1 MTIRLRLTLWYTA
14 LLGVTLILFSV
25 TVYSAL
31 ATHLRGQVQ
40 GEAQRQARQIADN
53 LTQQFEYEL
62 LIIRRSSARIEI
74 GELDLFASGSGVQIV
89 DLDGMIAKR
98 TSNLERMT
106 VPNYRSALD
115 RVRAGQEDLYYVPSG
130 PDNLLLVYSVPLR
143 AGGRIVAAVQVVK
156 QVKAVENALNQTS
169 RYLILGTA
177 FSLVLAAI
185 VGAFLARRA
194 LAPVDTIT
202 DTASGI
208 SHTKDL
214 SQRLTIAED
223 RSEVGRLAATFN
235 AMLDRIQALFN
246 TQQQL
251 IADVSHELRTPL
263 TTIQGN
269 VELLQRMVQAGPAPA
284 QNAALGELLPEVL
297 DEVQGEAGRMSRM
310 INDLLLL
317 AQADSGALQLQM
329 APIEMD
335 TLLLDVYR
343 QGQRLVERIRGQGA
357 LQLHLGSEDQ
367 AQVLGDESRLRQVL
381 LNLVENAIKYT
392 PAGGSVTLG
401 LENQAGWVRVW
412 VRDTGQGIGQEH
424 QAQVFQRFYR
434 TDKAR
439 SREIGG
445 SGLGLSIVKSIT
457 EAHGGHV
464 TLESELQHGSTFA
477 VWLPELAHR
486 NGEEA

>member
-25 TVYSAL
+25 AVYSAL
-31 ATHLRGQVQ
+31 ATNMWGQVQ
-40 GEAQRQARQIADN
+40 GEAQRQARQVAETLGQYD
-53 LTQQFEYEL
+53 L
-62 LIIRRSSARIEI
+62 LIIRNDPARIEF

-89 DLDGMIAKR
+89 SLDGMIAR
-98 TSNLERMT
+98 RSSNLGAM
-106 VPNYRSALD
+106 VIPNYRSALD
-115 RVRAGQEDLYYVPSG
+115 KVSAGQEDIYFTPAAAG
-130 PDNLLLVYSVPLR
+130 NLFLVYSVPLKTR
-143 AGGRIVAAVQVVK
+143 GRVIAAVQVVK
-156 QVKAVENALNQTS
+156 QVQAVENALNQTS

-177 FSLVLAAI
+177 FSLILAAI
-185 VGAFLARRA
+185 VGAFLARQA

-208 SHTKDL
+208 TRTKDL

-235 AMLDRIQALFN
+235 AMLDQLQALFN

-269 VELLQRMVQAGPAPA
+269 VELLQRMTQAG
-284 QNAALGELLPEVL
+284 AASNGSATLNELLPEVL
-297 DEVQGEAGRMSRM
+297 DEVQSEADRMNRM
-310 INDLLLL
+310 TNDLLLL

-329 APIEMD
+329 APVEMD

-343 QGQRLVERIRGQGA
+343 QGQRLIERTRGHDNI
-357 LQLHLGSEDQ
+357 QLHLGSEDQ
-367 AQVLGDESRLRQVL
+367 AQVLGDESQLRQVL
-381 LNLVENAIKYT
+381 WNLVDNAIKYA
-392 PAGGSVTLG
+392 PAGGAVTLG
-401 LENQAGWVRVW
+401 LENQGGWVKVW
-412 VRDTGQGIGQEH
+412 VSDTGLGISREH
-424 QAQVFQRFYR
+424 QAQIFQRFYR

-439 SREIGG
+439 SREVGG

-464 TLESELQHGSTFA
+464 TVESEPQRGSIFT
-477 VWLPELAHR
+477 VWLPELAQD
-486 NGEEA
+486 GSQSAA